1 MWITYY
7 TYSKPQINFL
17 KGYMVASKI
26 SLYPLISPHIKE
38 IGESVVLIFF
48 TGNAGTPHSE
58 LSKNGEDN
66 NLWYAQGT
74 LVDIL
79 NSRYANL

>member
-1 MWITYY
+1 
-7 TYSKPQINFL
+7 
-17 KGYMVASKI
+17 MVASKI
-26 SLYPLISPHIKE
+26 SLYLLMSPHRKE
-38 IGESVVLIFF
+38 IGESVVLIFLL
-48 TGNAGTPHSE
+48 GNAGKPHRE